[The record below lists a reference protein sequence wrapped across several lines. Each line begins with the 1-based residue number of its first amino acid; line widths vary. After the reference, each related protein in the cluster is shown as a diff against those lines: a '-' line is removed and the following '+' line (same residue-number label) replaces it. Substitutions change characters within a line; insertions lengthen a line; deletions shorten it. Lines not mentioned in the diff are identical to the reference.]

1 MFSESEI
8 VRRFFTPPNS
18 SAVLGVGDDSALI
31 RPVTGM
37 ELAISTDMLVSG
49 KHFFPDTDACKL
61 GFKALAVNLSDMA
74 AMGAKPRWATLALAL
89 PESLV
94 RTNEKWLEAFANGF
108 FGLASTQQVE
118 LIGGDIT
125 CGPLTICVQIIG
137 EVEKGKALRRSGA
150 KPGDDIWISGRLGDA
165 ALALSHKQQHIKLEP
180 SEIAACLPALHT
192 PIARVELGQR
202 LVGLAHSS
210 IDISDGL
217 LADLGHIL
225 ECSKVAAVIKMNKI
239 SCSAVLEKY
248 LPHSQAINCLL
259 AGGDDYELCFTAQKA
274 KRGKIEALSHEM
286 KILLTRIG
294 RIDAGEGLVVLDA
307 TGNSITPETTGYDHF
322 HSP

>member
-31 RPVTGM
+31 RPATGM
-37 ELAISTDMLVSG
+37 ELAVSADMLVSG
-49 KHFFPDTDACKL
+49 KHFFPDTDPCKL

-89 PESLV
+89 PEPLV
-94 RTNEKWLEAFANGF
+94 RTNEKWLEEFANGF

-180 SEIAACLPALHT
+180 GEIATCLPALHT
-192 PIARVELGQR
+192 PIARVELGRR

-225 ECSKVAAVIKMNKI
+225 ECSKVAAVIKMNEI
-239 SCSAVLEKY
+239 CCSAVLEKY
-248 LPHSQAINCLL
+248 LPQSQAINCLL

-274 KRGKIEALSHEM
+274 KRGRIEALSHEM
-286 KILLTRIG
+286 EILLTRIG
-294 RIDAGEGLVVLDA
+294 RIDVGEGLVVLDA
-307 TGNSITPETTGYDHF
+307 TGNLITPETTGYDHF